1 MKKQRNRY
9 MNIYKIFNRK
19 LSEEEKY
26 SKKKT

>member
-9 MNIYKIFNRK
+9 MNIYKIVNRK